1 MFSSTFL
8 LFRLQMYANFGPMI
22 EWYEFI
28 ALVIGG
34 FAAGLINV
42 VAGNGSAITLPLLM
56 SLGLDANAANATNR
70 IGALFQTTSA
80 ISSLSRTART
90 KYMIRQSYFIVPP
103 VLIGAIIGAN
113 LAVDLP
119 EDFMRITIGSIMIV
133 LLITTLTNPKKWLIP
148 TDGSKNK
155 RTPLIWLA
163 YFGLGLYGGFIQMGF
178 GIFFLSISVLLSK
191 YALRDGNIMK
201 LFIAFLMTIP
211 AFFIYA
217 SSGGMDWAYGL
228 TLALGTSLGGR
239 FGAKKVVQH
248 KRANA
253 ITRKVLIAVIIIA
266 IVKMFQPYIGQ
277 LI

>member
-1 MFSSTFL
+1 
-8 LFRLQMYANFGPMI
+8 MYANFGPMI

-28 ALVIGG
+28 ALVLGG

-80 ISSLSRTART
+80 IGSLSRTART
-90 KYMIRQSYFIVPP
+90 KYMIKQSYFIIPP

-119 EDFMRITIGSIMIV
+119 EDVMRITIGSIMIL

-211 AFFIYA
+211 AFVIYA
-217 SSGGMDWAYGL
+217 LSGEMDWAYGL
-228 TLALGTSLGGR
+228 TLALGTSLGAR

-248 KRANA
+248 KKANA
-253 ITRKVLIAVIIIA
+253 ITRKVLIAVIIVA

-277 LI
+277 FI

>member
-1 MFSSTFL
+1 MFSSTIL

-253 ITRKVLIAVIIIA
+253 ITRKVLIAVIMIA

>member
-1 MFSSTFL
+1 MT
-8 LFRLQMYANFGPMI
+8 

-90 KYMIRQSYFIVPP
+90 KYMIRQSYFIIPP

-119 EDFMRITIGSIMIV
+119 EDFMRITIGSIMIL

-148 TDGSKNK
+148 TDGSKN
-155 RTPLIWLA
+155 
-163 YFGLGLYGGFIQMGF
+163 
-178 GIFFLSISVLLSK
+178 
-191 YALRDGNIMK
+191 
-201 LFIAFLMTIP
+201 
-211 AFFIYA
+211 
-217 SSGGMDWAYGL
+217 
-228 TLALGTSLGGR
+228 
-239 FGAKKVVQH
+239 
-248 KRANA
+248 
-253 ITRKVLIAVIIIA
+253 
-266 IVKMFQPYIGQ
+266 
-277 LI
+277 